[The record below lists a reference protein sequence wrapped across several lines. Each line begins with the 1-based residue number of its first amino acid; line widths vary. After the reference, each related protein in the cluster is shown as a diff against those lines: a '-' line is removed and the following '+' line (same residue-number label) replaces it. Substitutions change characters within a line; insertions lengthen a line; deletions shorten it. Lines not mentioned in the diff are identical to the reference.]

1 MSMFLVQRKEPG
13 MQVIRSGF
21 SHQRP
26 VSVVFVLLLSSVDV
40 CAESVC
46 PAYVELPTGSA
57 FNLARLIADTGSP
70 ELALRKIR
78 AALAQVTAAGG
89 CPKAE
94 EPNACEETLAVA
106 RKAMAALQ
114 ACTSHAPP
122 EETAEQNRQAPSK

>member
-1 MSMFLVQRKEPG
+1 
-13 MQVIRSGF
+13 MQVIRYGF
-21 SHQRP
+21 SHQRS
-26 VSVVFVLLLSSVDV
+26 VSVLCALILSSVDAR
-40 CAESVC
+40 AESVC

-78 AALAQVTAAGG
+78 AALAQVSAAGG

-94 EPNACEETLAVA
+94 EPSACQETLAVA

-114 ACTSHAPP
+114 ACTAKPSP
-122 EETAEQNRQAPSK
+122 EETADQNRPAPSK